1 MQMHRS
7 SHFYRGFTL
16 IELLV
21 VIAIIGVL
29 VGLLLP
35 AVQQAREAA
44 RRMTCINNLKQLG
57 LAMHSHHDV
66 HKRLPAG
73 YVSPGVVPTDPSSS
87 ETSKG
92 YAWGLFLLPY
102 SEESAVF
109 DTIDQSQEATGT
121 ANEAT
126 AAAAALSLYRCPTDL
141 PPARF
146 DVATGGGTV
155 SLPSSNY
162 VAILGWN
169 NVTTE
174 AGQGNGVFF
183 RNSGTQFREITDGLS
198 KTICVGERKH
208 VHEFFDQGPYNA
220 NSTWYAAV
228 PGVSRPAGM
237 AMMPMATEG
246 PGSLVLGHVGQSGMM
261 AGKTPNHTNHI
272 VHFSSSHVG
281 GVVFLLCDGS
291 THYVR
296 DDISYELFKA
306 LGTRSFGDQV
316 SL

>member
-1 MQMHRS
+1 MSKQRT
-7 SHFYRGFTL
+7 RAAFTL

-29 VGLLLP
+29 VGFLLP

-44 RRMTCINNLKQLG
+44 RRMACTNNLKQLG
-57 LAMHSHHDV
+57 LAMHSHHDA
-66 HKRLPAG
+66 KKKLPAG
-73 YVSPGVVPTDPSSS
+73 YISPGVAAADPSSS
-87 ETSKG
+87 EATKG
-92 YAWGLFLLPY
+92 YAWGLLILPY
-102 SEESAVF
+102 LEENTVFAV
-109 DTIDQSQEATGT
+109 IDQSLEAAGT
-121 ANEAT
+121 ANET
-126 AAAAALSLYRCPTDL
+126 AAAAALLNVYRCPTDA
-141 PPARF
+141 PPATF
-146 DVATGGGTV
+146 EVNNGGSVT
-155 SLPSSNY
+155 LPSSNY
-162 VAILGWN
+162 AAILGWN

-183 RNSGTQFREITDGLS
+183 RNSEIRFKHITDGLS

-208 VHEFFDQGPYNA
+208 IHDFFDQGPYEA
-220 NSTWYAAV
+220 NTTWYAAV
-228 PGVSRPAGM
+228 PGVNRNAGM
-237 AMMPMATEG
+237 AMMPMKTEG

-272 VHFSSSHVG
+272 VHFSSSHYG

-291 THYVR
+291 THFVA

-306 LGTRSFGDQV
+306 LGTRNFGDQV

>member
-1 MQMHRS
+1 MPMLRTRS
-7 SHFYRGFTL
+7 AFTL

-29 VGLLLP
+29 VGFLLP

-44 RRMTCINNLKQLG
+44 RRMACTNNLKQFG
-57 LAMHSHHDV
+57 LAMHSHHDA
-66 HKRLPAG
+66 KKKLPAG
-73 YVSPGVVPTDPSSS
+73 YVSPGVAAADSSSS

-92 YAWGLFLLPY
+92 YAWGLLILPY
-102 SEESAVF
+102 LEENTVF
-109 DTIDQSQEATGT
+109 AAIDQSLEAAGT
-121 ANEAT
+121 ANET
-126 AAAAALSLYRCPTDL
+126 AAAAALLNVYRCPTDA
-141 PPARF
+141 PPVTF
-146 DVATGGGTV
+146 EVTSGVGNVT
-155 SLPSSNY
+155 LPSSNY
-162 VAILGWN
+162 AAILGWN

-183 RNSGTQFREITDGLS
+183 RNSAIRFKHITDGLS

-208 VHEFFDQGPYNA
+208 IHEFFGQGPFAA
-220 NSTWYAAV
+220 NTTWYAAV
-228 PGVSRPAGM
+228 PGVSRNAGM

-272 VHFSSSHVG
+272 VHFSSSHYG

-291 THYVR
+291 THFVA